1 MCIDVEFELGIVLGT
16 CHGVVIP
23 DDAYVWRES
32 PEQFKWWLEQ
42 AKVSLRYLREVEALR
57 CYRMNDGGRM
67 QKPPRDMMIPL
78 LKAADN
84 ILHNPWATKD
94 DKELANILKP
104 RLERWLNPTA
114 FTDKSQQKQ
123 SKEGWVYL
131 LAGNGYYKIGQTNDV
146 KRRIGQISPKLPF
159 EVEILCAIPTN
170 NAHKLEADLHNLYN
184 EKRTNGEWF
193 ELNEAD
199 VEYIRRLADE

>member
-1 MCIDVEFELGIVLGT
+1 
-16 CHGVVIP
+16 
-23 DDAYVWRES
+23 
-32 PEQFKWWLEQ
+32 
-42 AKVSLRYLREVEALR
+42 
-57 CYRMNDGGRM
+57 
-67 QKPPRDMMIPL
+67 MIPL

-131 LAGNGYYKIGQTNDV
+131 LAGNDYYKIGQTNDI

-159 EVEILCAIPTN
+159 EVEVLCVIPTN
-170 NAHKLEADLHNLYN
+170 NAHKLEADLHNLYK